1 MELTLSFVYRIPGL
15 LGCLNMDSSVIML
28 AVCAKVPVMIINC
41 LVLRVHANA
50 TGVCQF
56 RVEWIGRTPT
66 AVRGGPSLILPS
78 GGSLNL
84 DALESLDPNVN
95 GWEEHLVWSRKRYTS
110 HSNQTILI

>member
-66 AVRGGPSLILPS
+66 AVRGGR
-78 GGSLNL
+78 
-84 DALESLDPNVN
+84 V
-95 GWEEHLVWSRKRYTS
+95 
-110 HSNQTILI
+110 